1 MLLTVLLV
9 LLGFIVLFLLFFQ
22 FHVLLVSFQMIMD
35 VLHVKFALSDI
46 NALIQLSHLN
56 HAQQEPSVLLEAL
69 PVRLVSSERFKIIFL
84 ILHYY

>member
-9 LLGFIVLFLLFFQ
+9 LLGFTVLFLLFFQ

-46 NALIQLSHLN
+46 SALIQLNHLN
-56 HAQQEPSVLLEAL
+56 RAQQEPSVLLEAL
-69 PVRLVSSERFKIIFL
+69 PVRLVSYERFKIIFL